1 MEEKQVELKETVV
14 AINRVA
20 KVVKGGRTFRFS
32 AVVVVGDEQG
42 HIGVGNG
49 KAAEVPDAIK
59 KAIEE
64 AKKEFETD
72 DIEKLR
78 TAIEK
83 LSKENEAIVTKLYQ
97 NAASKAQAEQTETKK
112 EDDEVI
118 VEDPKDK
125 DNK

>member
-1 MEEKQVELKETVV
+1 MLK
-14 AINRVA
+14 
-20 KVVKGGRTFRFS
+20 
-32 AVVVVGDEQG
+32 D
-42 HIGVGNG
+42 NG
-49 KAAEVPDAIK
+49 DAISK
-59 KAIEE
+59 EDKEKLEKAIEE